1 MANRQ
6 ERLAWFREARLGTF
20 IHRGVTSVVQ
30 RGTWIRRRE
39 KIPAEGYSR
48 QRHRLD
54 PS

>member
-6 ERLAWFREARLGTF
+6 ERLAWFREARFGAF

-30 RGTWIRRRE
+30 RGTWIRGRE
-39 KIPAEGYSR
+39 KIPAEEYAR

-54 PS
+54 LS